1 MVINMNPAGLPSC
14 SSVGENA
21 RPARG
26 PFVYTLI
33 ADGKPLLCFAADR
46 SNEAVELTREQWLR
60 NDLCALT
67 SSGAPL
73 CHRRSKSSV
82 RQATSD
88 ERKSYTA
95 AAVNH
100 VADDDLFLAFLV
112 AIDS

>member
-1 MVINMNPAGLPSC
+1 MVMNMNPAGLHS
-14 SSVGENA
+14 SSVGEN
-21 RPARG
+21 RKPAPG

-33 ADGKPLLCFAADR
+33 VDGKPLLCFAADR

-67 SSGAPL
+67 SGGTAL
-73 CHRRSKSSV
+73 CHRRSKFSV

-88 ERKSYTA
+88 ERKTYTA
-95 AAVNH
+95 AAANH

-112 AIDS
+112 TIDG